1 MTHKKS
7 FTIILLVSVAFALNV
22 NAQQKLSLQEAVTRA
37 KENNPE
43 IKVSNLE
50 VERSHQQTII
60 ARSLLL
66 PSLNGLAQAN
76 HFFQL
81 TPFFGFGSTPAGE
94 GKIPYGRF
102 GGQDQFNAALA
113 ASQPLFNPLAYP
125 SLRQSRLKE
134 KESQLTL
141 QGKKVSTLS
150 LVKQIY
156 LQVLVLDER
165 IKLQQ
170 ESVTRNQRAL
180 QDARSLFIQGKG
192 LRVDTL
198 RAYTSVKNL
207 EPELLKLRYEVETS
221 KLRLKAL
228 MGMDSLQSIEL
239 TDSLFLTS
247 FDSIPTENEVYAAA
261 KASNPDLQVVALQE
275 QITEQQVKLAT
286 GSRLPV
292 VSAVGVY
299 QVNSQT
305 RKLDYADAHYPT
317 SSYVGLQIAVPLFT
331 GFSNQAKVKQANM
344 GKEQS
349 ALIIKDAYE
358 QLRATVHQVVAD
370 SHESLARLQ
379 TTVTVK
385 EAAEL
390 SYNIIQYRYKK
401 GVSSR
406 LELNDA
412 ELALSTA
419 QSNYL
424 ETVYDHLSARIAL
437 EQIMGNVQ

>member
-1 MTHKKS
+1 MKYMKS
-7 FTIILLVSVAFALNV
+7 FYITLLLSVVFALSIK
-22 NAQQKLSLQEAVTRA
+22 AQQKISLQDAVTLA

-50 VERSHQQTII
+50 VERARQQKII
-60 ARSLLL
+60 SRSMFL
-66 PSLNGLAQAN
+66 PSVNGTAQAN

-81 TPFFGFGSTPAGE
+81 TPFFGFGSTPYSE

-102 GGQDQFNAALA
+102 GGEDQLNAALV

-125 SLRQSRLKE
+125 SLRQSRLRE
-134 KESQLTL
+134 KESQLVL
-141 QGKKVSTLS
+141 QGKQVSTLS
-150 LVKQIY
+150 LVKQTY

-170 ESVTRNQRAL
+170 QSVTRNQRAL
-180 QDARSLFIQGKG
+180 QDARSLFVQGKG

-207 EPELLKLRYEVETS
+207 EPELLRLRYEVETG

-228 MGMDSLQSIEL
+228 MGIDSLQTIEL
-239 TDSLFLTS
+239 TDSLSLIGFEP
-247 FDSIPTENEVYAAA
+247 IPSEEEVYTAA
-261 KASNPDLQVVALQE
+261 KGSNPDLQVAALQE
-275 QITEQQVKLAT
+275 QITEQQVKLAA

-292 VSAVGVY
+292 VSAVGLY

-305 RKLDYADAHYPT
+305 RKMDYSNAYYPS
-317 SSYVGLQIAVPLFT
+317 SSYVGLQVAVPLFA
-331 GFSNQAKVKQANM
+331 GFSNQAKVKQASI
-344 GKEQS
+344 GKQQS
-349 ALIIKDAYE
+349 ALRTKDTYE

-370 SHESLARLQ
+370 SHESLARLK

-390 SYNIIQYRYKK
+390 SYNIIQYRYEK

-406 LELNDA
+406 LELNDS

-424 ETVYDHLSARIAL
+424 ETVYDYLSARIAL
-437 EQIMGNVQ
+437 EQN